1 MILILSSSSSK
12 ATFLPA
18 EAHRSYRHIHRMCKL
33 PRGYSLTV
41 LPSNAKII
49 SDVGDE
55 PGDTE
60 LCSSYNVPKAI
71 IAIVQTIYASIT
83 LYRAR
88 GDQIQRYEYAAF
100 GLTVLPYLMMSI
112 MNLFATSL
120 LPDYS
125 SLYIVRSLELDEAIT
140 AGAQVDGAVGRIV
153 QSNTEND
160 KFLNSKEKQNEA
172 RNPYRSIS
180 SITHVHSKR
189 EVPSC
194 LPIPFE
200 EVGAERWDPVRKQMS
215 VLLGFYVFGAIPI
228 AIIGIWTRF
237 DAGKSTNAQRSWTME
252 WLITDISCGPWLDIL
267 SERKS
272 IEKKTSVGYLWS
284 NVYWWYST
292 ALGTIPAIG
301 GFVVVAQMLRAY
313 GTCVEVSGV
322 DT

>member
-1 MILILSSSSSK
+1 
-12 ATFLPA
+12 
-18 EAHRSYRHIHRMCKL
+18 MCKL
-33 PRGYSLTV
+33 PRGYSLTG

-88 GDQIQRYEYAAF
+88 GDQIQRYGYAAF
-100 GLTVLPYLMMSI
+100 GLTVLPYLIMSI

-120 LPDYS
+120 VPDYP

-153 QSNTEND
+153 QSTIENER
-160 KFLNSKEKQNEA
+160 FLTSNKKQDVDIDPDEA
-172 RNPYRSIS
+172 FL
-180 SITHVHSKR
+180 SITHVHSER
-189 EVPSC
+189 ENSC
-194 LPIPFE
+194 YPPIPFE
-200 EVGAERWDPVRKQMS
+200 KVGASAEEIFEGLLS
-215 VLLGFYVFGAIPI
+215 VFLAHYVFGAIPI

-237 DAGKSTNAQRSWTME
+237 HAGKSTKAQRAWTMI
-252 WLITDISCGPWLDIL
+252 WLVMDIIFGPLLDLL
-267 SERKS
+267 SENNRNFF
-272 IEKKTSVGYLWS
+272 IEMRSDLSVWLGW
-284 NVYWWYST
+284 T
-292 ALGTIPAIG
+292 APGTIPAIG

-322 DT
+322 DS